1 MPTSALII
9 TVILI
14 AAALAVY
21 LRKRSQMKKDVSS
34 GKDAYKVPLSDDVQ
48 RIYYDN
54 YEKEM
59 KKLKDEEAREKQEAS
74 DAAASEGSG
83 QQEDKN

>member
-9 TVILI
+9 TIILI
-14 AAALAVY
+14 AAMLAMY
-21 LRKRSQMKKDVSS
+21 LRKRSQMKKDVRS
-34 GKDAYKVPLSDDVQ
+34 GKDAYQVPLSDDVQ

-59 KKLKDEEAREKQEAS
+59 QKLKDEEAREKQEAS
-74 DAAASEGSG
+74 AEADSADSG
-83 QQEDKN
+83 KQEEKS